1 MIAKYGRKDCF
12 RYAVTAVLFILAI
25 CAAASCGF
33 FGWPVAQAL
42 SALVAVI
49 FLGICAFFR
58 DPDRKIPDDASLIVS
73 PADGTVRD
81 IELIKSESVECEE
94 LRELFCGKDMLRVG
108 IFLSVFNVHVNRAPT
123 DMTVRFTRYKE
134 GAFHD
139 ARSGRA
145 VQENE
150 SMIVGGIGSFHG
162 TSFPVA
168 VKQISGAVARRIVC
182 PVEKGESFRKG
193 ARYGMI
199 KFGSRTELYLPA
211 GCGFDVVVSVGD
223 TVQGGST
230 ILAEINHGAQDKL
243 SRTMRSISLSGGK
256 SDGFVAPM

>member
-1 MIAKYGRKDCF
+1 MLIAKYGRKDCF
-12 RYAVTAVLFILAI
+12 RYAVTAVLFILAV

-33 FGWPVAQAL
+33 FSWSVAEAL
-42 SALVAVI
+42 SALIAVV
-49 FLGICAFFR
+49 FLGVCAFFR
-58 DPDRKIPDDASLIVS
+58 DPERKIPEDTSLIMA

-81 IELIKSESVECEE
+81 IELIKSEALECEE
-94 LRELFCGKDMLRVG
+94 LRTLFHGKDMLRVG

-123 DMTVRFTRYKE
+123 DMTVKFRRYKE

-139 ARSGRA
+139 ARSGAA

-150 SMIVGGIGSFHG
+150 SMITGGVGSFHG
-162 TSFPVA
+162 TEFPVA

-182 PVEKGESFRKG
+182 PVQEGDFFRKG
-193 ARYGMI
+193 ERFGMI

-223 TVQGGST
+223 SVQGGST
-230 ILAEINHGAQDKL
+230 VIAEINHGAQDKL
-243 SRTMRSISLSGGK
+243 SRTMRSISLSEK
-256 SDGFVAPM
+256 TSGFGSPI